1 MFKNAVLINKSEI
14 GSSVDQKEYKHITNR
29 VIEFSVKEK
38 KGVTELEDMIKKMF
52 GNGDISAS
60 DDAPT
65 TGIRPKGPPLKA
77 HDALKSAIEA
87 IEGGIEAN
95 MTFIDIENAISALG
109 EITGQTVA
117 EEIVDRIF
125 HSFCVGK

>member
-1 MFKNAVLINKSEI
+1 M
-14 GSSVDQKEYKHITNR
+14 IT
-29 VIEFSVKEK
+29 
-38 KGVTELEDMIKKMF
+38 KMF
-52 GNGDISAS
+52 GNGDISSS
-60 DDAPT
+60 DDALIT
-65 TGIRPKGPPLKA
+65 SIRHKDALVKA
-77 HDALKSAIEA
+77 QDALKSAIEA